1 MMEMQQLL
9 AGMIE
14 LNERARVAEA
24 RPTDAEQQTQATQQ
38 ELARSQQA
46 GAKGREEVVT
56 ALQPE
61 QRIGAFASKHQP
73 QPFEGEDDKWRAWAG
88 VFRSW
93 SGRFVGGTLAEF
105 YEHVERHR
113 VSDHQ

>member
-24 RPTDAEQQTQATQQ
+24 RPTDAEQQAQATQQ

-46 GAKGREEVVT
+46 GAKGMGASCDCT
-56 ALQPE
+56 AA
-61 QRIGAFASKHQP
+61 GATDRRVRVEAPASAV
-73 QPFEGEDDKWRAWAG
+73 R
-88 VFRSW
+88 R
-93 SGRFVGGTLAEF
+93 
-105 YEHVERHR
+105 
-113 VSDHQ
+113 